1 MSPASYLTAP
11 PRDAVTI
18 GTAVGVWIALA
29 LLAVGVV
36 AGILLRGRARPPL
49 WHQIKRTGSSFT
61 AESERIAET
70 SAQMQVHLDRA
81 SASGARLAG
90 ATERLATSRARLEVQ
105 LQGVQRGAS
114 HDAPAPLAPARRL
127 NPTRRPRALD
137 ASRRAVTVSTCAS
150 PPSTWAR
157 TRHACSSPTSSTASS
172 RRSFGGR

>member
-18 GTAVGVWIALA
+18 VAPVVVWIALA

-36 AGILLRGRARPPL
+36 AGIVYAVVRGLAL
-49 WHQIKRTGSSFT
+49 WRQIKRTGSSFS
-61 AESERIAET
+61 AESDRIAET

-105 LQGVQRGAS
+105 LQAVREAR
-114 HDAPAPLAPARRL
+114 HTMRRL
-127 NPTRRPRALD
+127 LWFLPGA
-137 ASRRAVTVSTCAS
+137 
-150 PPSTWAR
+150 
-157 TRHACSSPTSSTASS
+157 
-172 RRSFGGR
+172 

>member
-11 PRDAVTI
+11 PRDAITI
-18 GTAVGVWIALA
+18 VAPVVVWIALA

-36 AGILLRGRARPPL
+36 AGMIYAVVRGLAL
-49 WHQIKRTGSSFT
+49 WRQIKRTGSSFT

-105 LQGVQRGAS
+105 LQAVREAR
-114 HDAPAPLAPARRL
+114 HTMRRL
-127 NPTRRPRALD
+127 LWFLPGA
-137 ASRRAVTVSTCAS
+137 
-150 PPSTWAR
+150 
-157 TRHACSSPTSSTASS
+157 
-172 RRSFGGR
+172 